1 MSVLAELN
9 RVSLEMRKNRDELA
23 KSLSV
28 VINAANQIAK
38 DRATDKSNYTVTDD
52 DAIQAIRRAV
62 KQTEDTIAILAEN
75 HAEDGELYLRSAREL
90 TVLKNL
96 LPQSPDGTVISKF
109 VQDYLTH
116 TGVDRNIKA
125 MGPIM
130 KALGEEYGASLDR
143 GMASQIV
150 RIELVEG

>member
-38 DRATDKSNYTVTDD
+38 DRATDKNNYTVTDE
-52 DAIQAIRRAV
+52 DAIQAIRKAL
-62 KQTEDTIAILAEN
+62 KQTEDTISILEEN
-75 HAEDGELYLRSAREL
+75 NANSGELYERSCRE
-90 TVLKNL
+90 VSILKNL
-96 LPQSPDGTVISKF
+96 LPQSPNAGIISGFVHTYLKQTGTE
-109 VQDYLTH
+109 
-116 TGVDRNIKA
+116 RNIKA

-130 KALGEEYGASLDR
+130 KALGEQYGAVLDR
-143 GMASQIV
+143 GMASQVV
-150 RIELVEG
+150 RIELVED

>member
-9 RVSLEMRKNRDELA
+9 RVSLELRKNRDELA

-38 DRATDKSNYTVTDD
+38 DRATDKSNYEVTDE

-62 KQTEDTIAILAEN
+62 KQTEDTIAILVEN

-96 LPQSPDGTVISKF
+96 LPQSPDGSAIAKF
-109 VQDYLTH
+109 VQDYLVH
-116 TGVDRNIKA
+116 TGTERNIKA

-130 KALGEEYGASLDR
+130 KALGEQYGAVLDR
-143 GMASQIV
+143 GMASQVV

>member
-38 DRATDKSNYTVTDD
+38 DRATDKGNYTVTDE

-75 HAEDGELYLRSAREL
+75 HAEDGELYVRSAREL

-96 LPQSPDGTVISKF
+96 LPQSPDGAVISEF
-109 VQDYLTH
+109 VQKYLVQ
-116 TGVDRNIKA
+116 TGVERNIKA

-130 KALGEEYGASLDR
+130 KALGDEYGAALDR

>member
-38 DRATDKSNYTVTDD
+38 DRATDKGNYTVTDE

-75 HAEDGELYLRSAREL
+75 HAEDGELYVRSAREL

-96 LPQSPDGTVISKF
+96 LPQSPDGAVSSEF
-109 VQDYLTH
+109 VQKYLVQ
-116 TGVDRNIKA
+116 TGVERNIKA

-130 KALGEEYGASLDR
+130 KALGDEYGAALDR
-143 GMASQIV
+143 SMASQIV
-150 RIELVEG
+150 RIELVED

>member
-9 RVSLEMRKNRDELA
+9 KTSLELRKNRDELA

-28 VINAANQIAK
+28 VVSNANQIAK
-38 DRATDKSNYTVTDD
+38 DRATDKGNYAVTDD

-75 HAEDGELYLRSAREL
+75 HAEDGDLYVRSAREL
-90 TVLKNL
+90 TILKNL
-96 LPQSPDGTVISKF
+96 LPQSPDGRTISEF
-109 VQDYLTH
+109 VQAYLKQ
-116 TGVDRNIKA
+116 TGTERNIKA

-130 KALGEEYGASLDR
+130 KSLGEQYGSVLDR
-143 GMASQIV
+143 GMASQVV
-150 RIELVEG
+150 RIELVED

>member
-38 DRATDKSNYTVTDD
+38 DRSTDKSNYVVTDE

-62 KQTEDTIAILAEN
+62 KQTEDTIAVLAEN
-75 HAEDGELYLRSAREL
+75 NAEDGELYVRSAREL

-96 LPQSPDGTVISKF
+96 LPQGPDAKTISRF
-109 VQDYLTH
+109 VQDYLVYSNTE
-116 TGVDRNIKA
+116 RNIKA

-130 KALGEEYGASLDR
+130 KSLGEQYGAALDR

-150 RIELVEG
+150 LIELVED

>member
-38 DRATDKSNYTVTDD
+38 DRAADKSNYTVTDE

-75 HAEDGELYLRSAREL
+75 HAEDGELYVRSAREL
-90 TVLKNL
+90 SVLKNL
-96 LPQSPDGTVISKF
+96 LPQSPDGTVISEF
-109 VQDYLTH
+109 VQKYLVQ
-116 TGVDRNIKA
+116 TGVERNIKA

-130 KALGEEYGASLDR
+130 KALGDEYGAALDR